1 MFAASGRA
9 QLAYE
14 TTGVADGKDVLLIHA
29 GVNDRRSWHRVV
41 ERIAPRHRC
50 VAYDMRGF
58 GETRYDREDGWSSVA
73 DAVAVLDAAG
83 VEQAAVVASSMG
95 GQVAI
100 DLTLAHPD
108 RVTQLVLI
116 GTAVRGAP
124 YPELVEG
131 PAAELNSKIESAEAA
146 GDIDEVN
153 RLEAWMWLD
162 GPAVEEGRVAGLARE
177 LLLEM
182 NGRALRAES
191 PGTIAQIPPAWPR
204 LGEITTPTLILI
216 GRLDAEDIQAIN
228 PPAAE
233 MIRNA
238 RLVWLDGVAH
248 LPHLEGDPTTLDEI
262 TRFVDDAT

>member
-14 TTGVADGKDVLLIHA
+14 TTGVADGQDVLLIHA
-29 GVNDRRSWHRVV
+29 AVNDRRGWHHVV
-41 ERIAPRHRC
+41 ERLARHHRC

-58 GETRYDREDGWSSVA
+58 GETRYDREDGWSPIA

-83 VEQAAVVASSMG
+83 VAQAAIVASSMG
-95 GQVAI
+95 GQDAI

-108 RVTQLVLI
+108 RVAQLVLI

-124 YPELVEG
+124 YPELDEG
-131 PAAELNSKIESAEAA
+131 PTAELNALIESAAVA

-162 GPAVEEGRVAGLARE
+162 GPAVAEGRVGGSVRQLF
-177 LLLEM
+177 LEM

-191 PGTIAQIPPAWPR
+191 PGTIAKIPAAWPR
-204 LGEITTPTLILI
+204 LGEITAPTLMMI
-216 GRLDAEDIQAIN
+216 GRLDAEDILAIN

-233 MIRNA
+233 MIPNA

-248 LPHLEGDPTTLDEI
+248 VPHLEGDPTTLDEI
-262 TRFVDDAT
+262 ARFVDAPT